1 VTNTLSPGLAGVEM
15 KIPGHD
21 KLFDVGE
28 RVIKDGTI
36 DVPISLAFM
45 SYEREDEPTVAEITR
60 RLNDFAVV
68 TWFDKQNL
76 IPGDDWEMRIEQ
88 AIEKSDFFLLFLS
101 RKTEDKIGF
110 RNREIQLAIK
120 QQSYHPRGHIFLIP
134 ILLDDCTPPH
144 DLRGLNWLKA
154 TDDKWF
160 DRLVDVVALPYGN
173 KPSL

>member
-1 VTNTLSPGLAGVEM
+1 VLELDTEQLNAKPIRIKLKAG
-15 KIPGHD
+15 
-21 KLFDVGE
+21 F
-28 RVIKDGTI
+28 
-36 DVPISLAFM
+36 
-45 SYEREDEPTVAEITR
+45 YITGIIQMGAAI
-60 RLNDFAVV
+60 FCVV

-101 RKTEDKIGF
+101 RKTEEKIGF

-173 KPSL
+173 KLSLLSS

>member
-1 VTNTLSPGLAGVEM
+1 
-15 KIPGHD
+15 
-21 KLFDVGE
+21 
-28 RVIKDGTI
+28 
-36 DVPISLAFM
+36 M
-45 SYEREDEPTVAEITR
+45 SYAREDEPTVAEITR

>member
-1 VTNTLSPGLAGVEM
+1 
-15 KIPGHD
+15 
-21 KLFDVGE
+21 
-28 RVIKDGTI
+28 
-36 DVPISLAFM
+36 
-45 SYEREDEPTVAEITR
+45 
-60 RLNDFAVV
+60 
-68 TWFDKQNL
+68 L

-101 RKTEDKIGF
+101 RKTEEKIGF
-110 RNREIQLAIK
+110 RNREIQLAIM

-173 KPSL
+173 KLSLLSS